1 MISLMPVLKHKLT
14 SSLLPMEGLSGS
26 YLLENPCTG
35 NSSPIHHQGAYCF
48 TERCPDSD
56 ESPGGLNTKGH
67 LLLAG
72 GKKGMLLTLEL
83 AVSLIWGEITEK
95 WE

>member
-1 MISLMPVLKHKLT
+1 
-14 SSLLPMEGLSGS
+14 MEGLSGS

-56 ESPGGLNTKGH
+56 ESPGSLNTKGH

-83 AVSLIWGEITEK
+83 ALSLIWGEITEK